1 MHQQHAASGS
11 QDAHKYASN
20 VRERSMRTSQKP
32 GPLPHEAEV
41 FNGFKQRLKENLM
54 LEQARSLNK
63 EDSIAHYIKKTNE
76 LNVFINSSNVPLTDS
91 EEEEQDDGG
100 TTAALG
106 ETGRLTV
113 HSGKTTGR
121 KLTEEQMLKREM
133 EVE

>member
-1 MHQQHAASGS
+1 
-11 QDAHKYASN
+11 
-20 VRERSMRTSQKP
+20 
-32 GPLPHEAEV
+32 
-41 FNGFKQRLKENLM
+41 M

>member
-1 MHQQHAASGS
+1 
-11 QDAHKYASN
+11 
-20 VRERSMRTSQKP
+20 
-32 GPLPHEAEV
+32 
-41 FNGFKQRLKENLM
+41 M
-54 LEQARSLNK
+54 LEQTRSLNK
-63 EDSIAHYIKKTNE
+63 EDAIANYIKKTNE
-76 LNVFINSSNVPLTDS
+76 LNVFINSSNMPMTDS
-91 EEEEQDDGG
+91 EEEEQEDG